1 MLSSYCIVSQNIMR
15 SLYCIFFFFLF
26 LLLKISMI
34 QVIILN
40 TGEIVIFP
48 WTYLGGCNSCVFLV
62 FRIKFNQTMIDFDYL
77 IKAGIWKLMILVCR
91 LWNLNTIYMYS
102 AFSICLR
109 DKTDYPAWCDSR
121 MNVYFCLLNKGINF
135 SFYRLKYIVKTKST
149 TFRIDP

>member
-15 SLYCIFFFFLF
+15 SLYCMFFLF

-62 FRIKFNQTMIDFDYL
+62 VRVKFYQSMIDFDYL
-77 IKAGIWKLMILVCR
+77 IKQGYGNWWYWFAGSGIWIS
-91 LWNLNTIYMYS
+91 YMYS
-102 AFSICLR
+102 VFSICLGFSSVMWLENESILL
-109 DKTDYPAWCDSR
+109 PA
-121 MNVYFCLLNKGINF
+121 KQEGINF
-135 SFYRLKYIVKTKST
+135 SFYR
-149 TFRIDP
+149 

>member
-15 SLYCIFFFFLF
+15 SLYCMFFLF

-62 FRIKFNQTMIDFDYL
+62 VRVEFNQSMIDFDYL
-77 IKAGIWKLMILVCR
+77 IKAGIWKLMMLVCR
-91 LWNLNTIYMYS
+91 FRNLDIIY
-102 AFSICLR
+102 
-109 DKTDYPAWCDSR
+109 
-121 MNVYFCLLNKGINF
+121 VFCLLYLSQRHNGFIL
-135 SFYRLKYIVKTKST
+135 RDLIGE
-149 TFRIDP
+149 

>member
-1 MLSSYCIVSQNIMR
+1 MLSSYCIVSQNLMR
-15 SLYCIFFFFLF
+15 SLYCIFFFFF

-91 LWNLNTIYMYS
+91 LWNLDTIY
-102 AFSICLR
+102 ICILSSLFVSETERIIQR
-109 DKTDYPAWCDSR
+109 DVIR
-121 MNVYFCLLNKGINF
+121 E
-135 SFYRLKYIVKTKST
+135 
-149 TFRIDP
+149 